1 LLQRLSSAIVII
13 NCPDSLL
20 IFKMFPEHG
29 DIFIYN
35 LFKQKMHEVLAE
47 WNKLLPVKQKQP
59 ANSAKRSSFHPLDK

>member
-1 LLQRLSSAIVII
+1 
-13 NCPDSLL
+13 
-20 IFKMFPEHG
+20 MFPEHG